1 MFESPPAEP
10 GLDSA
15 AESYLTAASQG
26 RRSVALGIVRGQL
39 EEGTRPEAIISDIL
53 AAAQVRIG
61 QRWHA
66 GHAGVGEE
74 HRVTSITVDALHLVG
89 ISAATANRES
99 TAAISRPEG
108 RLLVTCVEGEMH
120 ELPALMAA
128 EVFRL
133 RGFDVTYVGGSM
145 PVDALVGLLDAE
157 PPAAVAVACSMPTL
171 LMGAWAT
178 ISALRRN
185 GVFILAGGR
194 GFGRGGRWSKALGAD
209 AWAGSFTEGASILA
223 EALVSS
229 RPNRRDPAGSAMA
242 EVEVTQ
248 LRVDSAAIVESAM
261 REALTVWPRLRESP
275 QGVPRFRDEL
285 IAALGAAGSAA
296 IVDDPQLLFDHIAWW
311 ESLTL
316 AHGQDLATL
325 PAAFELLIEATPPE
339 LSTTRRLLV
348 EALAACRGGPWVR

>member
-10 GLDSA
+10 DLDSA

-26 RRSVALGIVRGQL
+26 RRSAALGVVRGLL
-39 EEGTRPEAIISDIL
+39 EEGTRPEAIISDVL

-61 QRWHA
+61 QQWHA
-66 GHAGVGEE
+66 GSAGVGEG
-74 HRVTSITVDALHLVG
+74 HRVTSITVDALHLVA
-89 ISAATANRES
+89 SLATVGNSES
-99 TAAISRPEG
+99 TAAISRREG
-108 RLLVTCVEGEMH
+108 RLLVTCVAGEMH

-145 PVDALVGLLDAE
+145 PVDSLVGLLDAE
-157 PPAAVAVACSMPTL
+157 PATAVAVACSMPAM
-171 LMGAWAT
+171 LMGAWET
-178 ISALRRN
+178 ISALRHN

-194 GFGRGGRWSKALGAD
+194 GFGRGGRWSKAVGAD
-209 AWAGSFTEGASILA
+209 AWASSFADGAGILA
-223 EALVSS
+223 EVLGSS
-229 RPNRRDPAGSAMA
+229 RPDRRDPTGSAMA
-242 EVEVTQ
+242 AVEVTR
-248 LRVDSAAIVESAM
+248 LRVDGAAIVESAT
-261 REALTVWPRLRESP
+261 REAVIVWPRLLESP
-275 QGVPRFRDEL
+275 LGVPGFRDEL

-316 AHGQDLATL
+316 AHDQDLATL
-325 PAAFELLIEATPPE
+325 PTAFELLIEATPPE

-348 EALAACRGGPWVR
+348 DALAACRGGPWVR